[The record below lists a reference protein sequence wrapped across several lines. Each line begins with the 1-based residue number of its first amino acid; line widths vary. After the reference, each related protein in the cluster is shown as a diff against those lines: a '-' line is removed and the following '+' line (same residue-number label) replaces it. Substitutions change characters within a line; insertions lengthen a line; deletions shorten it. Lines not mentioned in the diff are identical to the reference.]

1 MLDFIYYPISAVMW
15 FWREAL
21 TFIGLPHDS
30 GFTWLLAVVLLTAT
44 VKALLTYPTVRS
56 VRSSRRMQ
64 EITPKIQ
71 AVRERYKND
80 KAKLA
85 EETQKIYKEAG
96 FNPLASCLPMLVQVP
111 VFLGI
116 FHVIRSFN
124 RTGTQFGALGLTAE
138 ENRQLG
144 NYFFDVA
151 DVQSFLDARIFGIPL
166 SSFMAM
172 PAEQYQAFEQGGSFG
187 RTDIIMVAVPFV
199 ILIALFTHL
208 NARYTLN
215 RQKQRQASG
224 KQPMPTGENAE
235 MMMMQQNIMG
245 PMMLWMMP
253 AMTVAT
259 GFLWPIGLLAY
270 MLTNTLW
277 TFVQTRLTYNVMDR
291 EEEREDAQRRERAQA
306 TAPAP
311 GARKVDNRTKKQRK
325 LDAQRG
331 QGSTSAEVQEL
342 IDAAAEQPAQ
352 DPPAVDRAAA
362 QRARS
367 QAKKKKKK

>member
-1 MLDFIYYPISAVMW
+1 MLNFIYYPISAVMR
-15 FWREAL
+15 FWREVL
-21 TFIGLPHDS
+21 TFAGMPHDS
-30 GFTWLLAVVLLTAT
+30 GVTWLLSIVLLTAT
-44 VKALLTYPTVRS
+44 VKAILTYPTVRS
-56 VRSSRRMQ
+56 IRSSRRMQ

-80 KAKLA
+80 KTKLA

-96 FNPLASCLPMLVQVP
+96 FNPLASCLPMLVQLP

-124 RTGTQFGALGLTAE
+124 RTGTQFGAPGLTAE
-138 ENRQLG
+138 ENRETP
-144 NYFFDVA
+144 NYFFSVD
-151 DVQSFLDARIFGIPL
+151 DVQSFLDARIFGVPV
-166 SSFMAM
+166 SSFMSM
-172 PAEQYQAFEQGGSFG
+172 PAEQFNAFKDASFG
-187 RTDIIMVAVPFV
+187 RPEIVMVAVPFV

-208 NARYTLN
+208 NARYTLD

-224 KQPMPTGENAE
+224 KQAAPTGDNAE
-235 MMMMQQNIMG
+235 MMAMQQNMMG
-245 PMMLWMMP
+245 SMMLWVMP
-253 AMTVAT
+253 AMTIAT
-259 GFLWPIGLLAY
+259 GFIWPIGLLAY

-277 TFVQTRLTYNVMDR
+277 TFVQTRLTYGVMDR
-291 EEEREDAQRRERAQA
+291 EEEKEDAIKREKAQA

-311 GARKVDNRTKKQRK
+311 GARKVDNRTKKQRRQ
-325 LDAQRG
+325 DALRN

-342 IDAAAEQPAQ
+342 IDAAAEQPVQ

-367 QAKKKKKK
+367 QAKKKRK